1 MLTKKLRKILDDSKG
16 ERELCK
22 FLKENPFVLTT
33 SLNYMGNPR
42 WVIAEFPL
50 GNDYRA
56 DFVVMVPFSGGFDIR
71 LIEIEPP
78 NCKIFNKDG
87 SFTKRV
93 NKAFE
98 QVKSWDT
105 YIEKNKQQFLKD
117 IEKYGQEKDL
127 IQSHSGPITCTAGF
141 RIQHPTMAIHSYFDI
156 IIGRRVT
163 LNETDLEKKAEFA
176 KKNIASLITSDRL
189 LEGAKIIDKNPEVYR

>member
-22 FLKENPFVLTT
+22 FLKENPSVLIT

-78 NCKIFNKDG
+78 DSKIFNKNG
-87 SFTKRV
+87 TLARRA
-93 NKAFE
+93 NKALE
-98 QVKSWDT
+98 QVNSWRT
-105 YIEKNKQQFLKD
+105 FIEKNKREFLED
-117 IEKYGQEKDL
+117 IEKYGQKNDL
-127 IQSHSGPITCTAGF
+127 I
-141 RIQHPTMAIHSYFDI
+141 
-156 IIGRRVT
+156 
-163 LNETDLEKKAEFA
+163 
-176 KKNIASLITSDRL
+176 
-189 LEGAKIIDKNPEVYR
+189 